1 MARIG
6 MCVFFLLKF
15 SVAVCI
21 LLVKKLEK
29 GINITTKSGSLR
41 NSTQKCGKIL
51 RVRKDTLAPVV
62 STLRGQAPPS
72 PPPFRRLCLRGHA
85 RTCSV
90 SGRSHMRALPPGT
103 LCPTTSAPWLI
114 LSSSGNCWNHTILV
128 TLLISVDFFVFF
140 VFWAFGWLL

>member
-1 MARIG
+1 
-6 MCVFFLLKF
+6 MCFFVKIFCCCVYFVSKETRKRHQHNDKEWKF
-15 SVAVCI
+15 KEQHA
-21 LLVKKLEK
+21 
-29 GINITTKSGSLR
+29 
-41 NSTQKCGKIL
+41 KCGKIL

-62 STLRGQAPPS
+62 STLRGRATPS

-90 SGRSHMRALPPGT
+90 SGRTHMRVLPPGT

-114 LSSSGNCWNHTILV
+114 LSSSGNCSNHTILV

-140 VFWAFGWLL
+140 VFWAFG